1 MSCFFPPRTVLFA
14 CAFIAACASVPQ
26 QDHVA
31 RNGLLV
37 FDRGD
42 GRFEVRAE
50 PGTAG
55 PAYFCAAGDFARVR
69 RNAGATDRVVMVRPD
84 GPSGTLP
91 GARSAIFEI
100 APPGPRTL
108 PPVSTVPMRRA
119 GASLPVASAEALCR
133 PDRNRPRTL
142 NL

>member
-1 MSCFFPPRTVLFA
+1 MIPSVPT
-14 CAFIAACASVPQ
+14 CAMIAAALLVAACASVPQ

-42 GRFEVRAE
+42 GRFEVRAA

-84 GPSGTLP
+84 GPSAALP

-108 PPVSTVPMRRA
+108 PVISTVPMRRA
-119 GASLPVASAEALCR
+119 GASLPVASAQALCR
-133 PDRNRPRTL
+133 PDRNTPRTA